1 MVVNHDKSRSPPLRE
16 RKILDMNSL
25 TSWVGVTVGAGDD
38 VAFVVEPPFRFLQG
52 GTCWVFGL
60 G

>member
-38 VAFVVEPPFRFLQG
+38 VAFVVEPPF
-52 GTCWVFGL
+52 
-60 G
+60 